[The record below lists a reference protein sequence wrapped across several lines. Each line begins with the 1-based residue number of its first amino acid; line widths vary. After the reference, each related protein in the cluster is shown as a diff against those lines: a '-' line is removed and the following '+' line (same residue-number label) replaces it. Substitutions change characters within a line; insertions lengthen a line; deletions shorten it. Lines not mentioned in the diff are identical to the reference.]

1 MPQFINIFELARRG
15 ETIEGE
21 VAVKD
26 LPNLLGF
33 TATENGTLRFVAT
46 GLGERRGLPAVDL
59 DMEGDVDIS
68 CARCLKPMSVHIASG
83 AVFRLVRTEAE
94 ANALPIEDD
103 EEDEDVLV
111 GSRNF
116 DLEKWVEEEAILALP
131 RMVVHDACEDKREW
145 SDGEE
150 PQEEKRPNPFAA
162 LAALKK

>member
-33 TATENGTLRFVAT
+33 TATENGTLRFV
-46 GLGERRGLPAVDL
+46 

-111 GSRNF
+111 GSRSF

-131 RMVVHDACEDKREW
+131 RMVVHDACEEKREW

>member
-1 MPQFINIFELARRG
+1 
-15 ETIEGE
+15 
-21 VAVKD
+21 
-26 LPNLLGF
+26 
-33 TATENGTLRFVAT
+33 
-46 GLGERRGLPAVDL
+46 
-59 DMEGDVDIS
+59 
-68 CARCLKPMSVHIASG
+68 VHIASG

-111 GSRNF
+111 GSRSF

-131 RMVVHDACEDKREW
+131 RMVVHDACEEKREW

>member
-59 DMEGDVDIS
+59 D
-68 CARCLKPMSVHIASG
+68 
-83 AVFRLVRTEAE
+83 
-94 ANALPIEDD
+94 
-103 EEDEDVLV
+103 
-111 GSRNF
+111 
-116 DLEKWVEEEAILALP
+116 KWVEEEAILALP
-131 RMVVHDACEDKREW
+131 RMVVHDACEEKREW